1 MRAARGR
8 SAVKRAAPWL
18 AALLTVPAT
27 HAEDG
32 GHGERAALTF
42 GPTRALLMLI
52 PGEEAAQ
59 SLAFN
64 APPTIDPTSEPEAA
78 LLRDCSGDSERQL
91 TSRGFILTAGEKA
104 WRILL
109 HPLAVAVHDELLKY
123 GTVSRAFAGGNYYR
137 GIGARSPGTLSARIS
152 CVRFVRYQQSTGEE
166 APVALDFVASVHL
179 DPAHD
184 AIRLRPLR
192 LYVAQAG
199 AKSANGRYSV
209 AVSVRAD
216 AVWRD
221 EFSGHQ
227 GVVFEQTV
235 AAETLDLKAGPYLSY
250 YPADAPGIRVAIV
263 PTSYGIDRNHDFGQ
277 AEFSVSVAELGTTP
291 ATLKL
296 LSEMLPDPDE
306 KTGQLLISAALSG
319 SAGR

>member
-8 SAVKRAAPWL
+8 AGFGRAALSIAAWLL
-18 AALLTVPAT
+18 AAPAT

-32 GHGERAALTF
+32 HGERTALTF

-64 APPTIDPTSEPEAA
+64 APPGIDPASEPEAA
-78 LLRDCSGDSERQL
+78 LLRDCTADSEHQL
-91 TSRGFILTAGEKA
+91 TSRGFILSAGEKA

-123 GTVSRAFAGGNYYR
+123 GTVSRASASGNYYR
-137 GIGARSPGTLSARIS
+137 GVSARSPGALSGRIS
-152 CVRFVRYQQSTGEE
+152 CLRFVRYQESTGED

-209 AVSVRAD
+209 AVSVRAE

-221 EFSGHQ
+221 EFAGHQ

-235 AAETLDLKAGPYLSY
+235 ATEALDLKAGPYLTY
-250 YPADAPGIRVAIV
+250 YPPDAPGTRVAIV
-263 PTSYGIDRNHDFGQ
+263 PTSFGIDRGHDFGQ
-277 AEFSVSVAELGTTP
+277 AEFSISVAELGTTP

-296 LSEMLPDPDE
+296 IADMLPDPEE
-306 KTGQLLISAALSG
+306 KAGQLLISAALSG
-319 SAGR
+319 SAGK

>member
-1 MRAARGR
+1 MRTLRPR
-8 SAVKRAAPWL
+8 RDRVRAAPFLAALWL
-18 AALLTVPAT
+18 AATTA
-27 HAEDG
+27 HAEDPAQ
-32 GHGERAALTF
+32 RAAFTF
-42 GPTRALLMLI
+42 GPTRALLILI

-59 SLAFN
+59 ALAFN
-64 APPTIDPTSEPEAA
+64 PPPTIDPASQPEAD
-78 LLRDCSGDSERQL
+78 LLRDCSADSEHQFAA
-91 TSRGFILTAGEKA
+91 RGFILSAGEKA

-123 GTVSRAFAGGNYYR
+123 GTVSRATASGNYYR
-137 GIGARSPGTLSARIS
+137 GSGAHNPAMIS
-152 CVRFVRYQQSTGEE
+152 NRVNCVRFVRYQQTSADD

-192 LYVAQAG
+192 LYIAQAG

-209 AVSVRAD
+209 AISLRAD

-227 GVVFEQTV
+227 GTVFEQTV
-235 AAETLDLKAGPYLSY
+235 ATETLDLKAGPYLTY
-250 YPADAPGIRVAIV
+250 YPPDAPGIRVPVV
-263 PTSYGIDRNHDFGQ
+263 PTSFGIDRSRDFGQ

-296 LSEMLPDPDE
+296 LAEMLPDADE
-306 KTGQLLISAALSG
+306 KAGQLLISAALSG
-319 SAGR
+319 SGGK